1 MRTTSVK
8 TNSPAAFTLVELL
21 VVVAIIG
28 ILIGMLLPAVQQVRE
43 AARRASC
50 LNNIRQLALSA
61 HLFHD
66 SKNRFPPSAVGG
78 EDETIGFG
86 PARGGYITWPAF
98 LLPFLE
104 QDNLANKIDF
114 NYSAYVSD
122 STGQHETLV
131 GEHPA
136 NVSDQVNKFAS
147 TNAPVLFSCPSVA
160 KQFEEGEHKDYAIN
174 VGGQLPWYPFNRD
187 GNGIGFLDSRI
198 GIEKVRD
205 GTSNTFLLL
214 ERKRYDGRDLS
225 DNTRVNPFLW
235 SSFKHNGQVLYGYNA
250 DESEI
255 IATFRIGKHWRAPSS
270 DHPEGVN
277 VAMCDGST
285 RFLSDSVTFV
295 PYRATF
301 TRSGGEVEVVQFDD

>member
-1 MRTTSVK
+1 MRKTSAK
-8 TNSPAAFTLVELL
+8 NSFPAAFTLVELL
-21 VVVAIIG
+21 VVIAIIG
-28 ILIGMLLPAVQQVRE
+28 ILIGMLLPAVQRARE
-43 AARRASC
+43 AARRVSC
-50 LNNIRQLALSA
+50 LNNMRQLGLSA
-61 HLFHD
+61 HMFHD
-66 SKNRFPPSAVGG
+66 SKGGFPPSAIGG

-104 QDNLANKIDF
+104 QENLADKIDF

-122 STGQHETLV
+122 TAGQHETLS
-131 GEHPA
+131 GEHPL

-147 TNAPVLFSCPSVA
+147 TNAPPLFSCPSVA
-160 KQFEEGEHKDYAIN
+160 KQFEQGEHKDYAIN

-187 GNGIGFLDSRI
+187 GNGMGFLDS
-198 GIEKVRD
+198 KVRIEQVGD
-205 GTSNTFLLL
+205 GTSNTFLFM

-235 SSFKHNGQVLYGYNA
+235 ASFRHNGQVLYGYSA
-250 DESEI
+250 DEDEI
-255 IATFRIGKHWRAPSS
+255 IATFEIGQLWRSPDS
-270 DHPEGVN
+270 DHPDGVN

-285 RFLSDSVTFV
+285 RFLSDTVAFD

-301 TRSGGEVEVVQFDD
+301 TRSGGEVEVVQLGD